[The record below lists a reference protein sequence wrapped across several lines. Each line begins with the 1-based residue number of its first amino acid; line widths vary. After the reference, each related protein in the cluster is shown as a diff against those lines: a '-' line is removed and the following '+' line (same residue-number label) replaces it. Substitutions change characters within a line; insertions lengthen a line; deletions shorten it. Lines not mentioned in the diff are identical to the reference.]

1 MLGEMIFP
9 KIQAINGELAG
20 KITGMLLEM
29 ENSELINLIEDD
41 TALKSKVDEA
51 LAVYDEYVKTQG
63 SEAEQ
68 KKEEERKA

>member
-1 MLGEMIFP
+1 MIFP

-41 TALKSKVDEA
+41 GALKSKVDEA

-63 SEAEQ
+63 DGQGGEE
-68 KKEEERKA
+68 KKEEESKA